1 MTPCHGKYREVTAM
15 IDRLEKMLAAGQDSA
30 LLRFTLGSEY
40 LKAEQ
45 PDQAAGHLQAAV
57 EQDPDY
63 SAAWKLY
70 GKALAAAA
78 RHQEAI
84 AAYDRGIDVAER
96 RGDIQAAKE
105 MRVFRKRA
113 EKALQGGAH

>member
-1 MTPCHGKYREVTAM
+1 M
-15 IDRLEKMLAAGQDSA
+15 IDRLEKMLAAGQDNP

-45 PDQAAGHLQAAV
+45 PQAAVPHLHAAV

-70 GKALAAAA
+70 GRALAAAG
-78 RHQEAI
+78 RHAEAI
-84 AAYDRGIDVAER
+84 AVYDRGIAVAEG
-96 RGDIQAAKE
+96 RGDIQAGKE
-105 MRVFRKRA
+105 MRVFRKRSQ
-113 EKALQGGAH
+113 KALGSDPG